1 MLVILDR
8 DGVINHY
15 DGSYICSAEAWL
27 PLPGSLEAI
36 GRLTVAGYRIAIAT
50 NQSGI
55 ARGYYDLATL
65 DAMHDKLRRL
75 LKPFGGQVDFIAYCP
90 HHPDEDCACR
100 KPRTG
105 LLDQIREHFGLS
117 SLSDCI
123 MVGDSRK
130 DLEAALAAGCQPC
143 LVRTGNG
150 LETEEHL
157 KERPLPSVRVYDNLA
172 ELTNT
177 LLAGGL

>member
-8 DGVINHY
+8 DGVINLY
-15 DGSYICSAEAWL
+15 DGSYICSPEAWL

-36 GRLTVAGYRIAIAT
+36 GRLSVAGYRIAIAT

-55 ARGYYDLATL
+55 GRGYYDTATL
-65 DAMHDKLRRL
+65 EAMHDKLRAL
-75 LKPFGGQVDFIAYCP
+75 LVPFGGRIDFIAHCP
-90 HHPDEDCACR
+90 HHPDEDCHCR

-105 LLDQIREHFGLS
+105 LLSQIRQHFELT
-117 SLSDCI
+117 SLADCV

-150 LETEEHL
+150 LETEQHL
-157 KERPLPSVRVYDNLA
+157 KERPLPGVQVYDDLA
-172 ELTNT
+172 AFTDRF
-177 LLAGGL
+177 LASRH